1 MARAAVVAALEQ
13 GAAEIRI
20 ASRDVQ
26 GAQDLVDELL
36 GGWRGRVPPVAC
48 AELADAAALLER
60 SDVLVHATA
69 LGRAADD
76 PLPVALEAA
85 PARLV
90 VLDAV
95 YAAGGTPLVRAARA
109 RGLRAADGHALLL
122 YQGAAAF
129 TLWTGGAPPLEPMRR
144 ALAD

>member
-1 MARAAVVAALEQ
+1 
-13 GAAEIRI
+13 
-20 ASRDVQ
+20 
-26 GAQDLVDELL
+26 
-36 GGWRGRVPPVAC
+36 VPPVAV
-48 AELADAAALLER
+48 AALADAAALLER

-69 LGRAADD
+69 LGRAAAD

-85 PARLV
+85 PAGLV

-95 YAAGGTPLVRAARA
+95 YAPGATPLVRAARA

-129 TLWTGGAPPLEPMRR
+129 ALWTGRQAPLEPMRR